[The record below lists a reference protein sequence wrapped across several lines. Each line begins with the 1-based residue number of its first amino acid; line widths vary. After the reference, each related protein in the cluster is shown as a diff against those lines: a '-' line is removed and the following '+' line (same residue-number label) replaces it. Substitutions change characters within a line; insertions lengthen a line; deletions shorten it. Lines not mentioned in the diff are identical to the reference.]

1 MRRALN
7 LTLIHLIRFPLNHS
21 HLVLTRQSH
30 SEGKPMTPPET
41 CKKAWSEPVA
51 LNSAENF
58 SLHYRIFCTF
68 IIWSHV
74 LRQPR
79 FWSSPA
85 GLRCDRTRQGCR
97 QEFAKNTCQ
106 KTDKDNGHYFSLLT
120 ISKTVHKCSEGI
132 YLILKC
138 SRSTF
143 VEQLWEFFSSR
154 SGTFGPLL
162 LFLLLLLFFFLS
174 GIALSFLDPSLY
186 PLTWI
191 AQIDVGQ
198 LMGYG
203 PLILFCLCSFRLGN
217 HASTF
222 SANVGP
228 LDPFEW
234 RVENYE

>member
-21 HLVLTRQSH
+21 HLVLTRQSR

-58 SLHYRIFCTF
+58 SLHYRIFCIF

-106 KTDKDNGHYFSLLT
+106 KTDIQNDGADFPT
-120 ISKTVHKCSEGI
+120 IIQAKTTATTFRCLPSVKQ
-132 YLILKC
+132 
-138 SRSTF
+138 STNARKG
-143 VEQLWEFFSSR
+143 S
-154 SGTFGPLL
+154 
-162 LFLLLLLFFFLS
+162 
-174 GIALSFLDPSLY
+174 I
-186 PLTWI
+186 
-191 AQIDVGQ
+191 
-198 LMGYG
+198 
-203 PLILFCLCSFRLGN
+203 
-217 HASTF
+217 
-222 SANVGP
+222 
-228 LDPFEW
+228 
-234 RVENYE
+234 